1 MDWNSRNTNFNALI
15 KQLFHGR
22 GWKNRADAALE
33 LGLLKDARAVNLLC
47 RALESERDPGVLNN
61 IIEALGRIG
70 DPKATLRIIDKLKEE
85 IDNFKNNKLE
95 FDKLKV
101 IIIIESLKKIK
112 DKRALPFISIFLNS
126 STEELKLLVEQAF
139 DEIEPDWRRIV
150 DKERQEKSI
159 QDIFKVN
166 L

>member
-1 MDWNSRNTNFNALI
+1 MDWNHRNANFNALI
-15 KQLFHGR
+15 KQLFHGK

-47 RALESERDPGVLNN
+47 RALESEKDPGVVNN
-61 IIEALGRIG
+61 VIEALGRIG

-85 IDNFKNNKLE
+85 IENFKNNKIQ

-101 IIIIESLKKIK
+101 IFIIESLKKIK
-112 DKRALPFISIFLNS
+112 DKRALPFISFFLNS
-126 STEELKLLVEQAF
+126 SSEELKRLSEQAF
-139 DEIEPDWRRIV
+139 DVIEPDWRKII

-159 QDIFKVN
+159 HDIFKVN

>member
-1 MDWNSRNTNFNALI
+1 MDWNHRNANFNALI
-15 KQLFHGR
+15 KELFHGK
-22 GWKNRADAALE
+22 GWKSRADAALE

-47 RALESERDPGVLNN
+47 RALQTERDPGVINS

-85 IDNFKNNKLE
+85 IEKFKNNKVQ

-101 IIIIESLKKIK
+101 IYTLESLKNIR
-112 DKRALPFISIFLNS
+112 DKRALPFISFFLNS
-126 STEELKLLVEQAF
+126 SSEELKRLSEQVF
-139 DEIEPDWRRIV
+139 DVIEPDWRSII

-159 QDIFKVN
+159 HDIFKVN